1 MFLAS
6 LLQIG
11 LSALVFEF
19 SLWVWTTLFCVIF
32 NVCFFHLNRT
42 YVGVIRYSSFIDIS
56 RIFISLTLGYLV
68 TCVGNLLWM
77 GWSGREVLPI
87 SVILTAYI
95 VNFSLMV
102 CLRILVK
109 MIHELMT
116 FDRRHS
122 IRVFVYGSKG
132 SGINIAKSLRVSRS
146 NHFRLKGFISDDTGF
161 IGKQTMGCRVYA
173 NNESLFF

>member
-1 MFLAS
+1 
-6 LLQIG
+6 
-11 LSALVFEF
+11 
-19 SLWVWTTLFCVIF
+19 
-32 NVCFFHLNRT
+32 
-42 YVGVIRYSSFIDIS
+42 
-56 RIFISLTLGYLV
+56 
-68 TCVGNLLWM
+68 M

-102 CLRILVK
+102 CCVFSE

-132 SGINIAKSLRVSRS
+132 AGINIAKSLRVSRS
-146 NHFRLKGFISDDTGF
+146 NHLD
-161 IGKQTMGCRVYA
+161 
-173 NNESLFF
+173 

>member
-1 MFLAS
+1 VIFSMFLAS

-68 TCVGNLLWM
+68 TCVGNLLWI
-77 GWSGREVLPI
+77 GWSG
-87 SVILTAYI
+87 
-95 VNFSLMV
+95 
-102 CLRILVK
+102 
-109 MIHELMT
+109 
-116 FDRRHS
+116 
-122 IRVFVYGSKG
+122 G
-132 SGINIAKSLRVSRS
+132 
-146 NHFRLKGFISDDTGF
+146 
-161 IGKQTMGCRVYA
+161 QTHVYA
-173 NNESLFF
+173 DAWCRKTKLYYYYFGFYRGFQSGKNS

>member
-1 MFLAS
+1 MNIRFYYKYLSSRVASIWLILAVDVLLVIFSMFLAS

-11 LSALVFEF
+11 LSVLVFEF
-19 SLWVWTTLFCVIF
+19 SLWVWTTLFCVIC

-56 RIFISLTLGYLV
+56 RIFISLSLGYFV
-68 TCVGNLLWM
+68 VCIGNLLWI
-77 GWSGREVLPI
+77 GWSGGEVLPI

-95 VNFSLMV
+95 VNFSLKDSM
-102 CLRILVK
+102 RIMVK
-109 MIHELMT
+109 MILELMT

-132 SGINIAKSLRVSRS
+132 SGINIA
-146 NHFRLKGFISDDTGF
+146 
-161 IGKQTMGCRVYA
+161 
-173 NNESLFF
+173 

>member
-1 MFLAS
+1 MNIRFYYKYLSSRVASKWLILAVDVLLVIFSMFLAS

-102 CLRILVK
+102 CWLCLATP
-109 MIHELMT
+109 LP
-116 FDRRHS
+116 
-122 IRVFVYGSKG
+122 
-132 SGINIAKSLRVSRS
+132 
-146 NHFRLKGFISDDTGF
+146 
-161 IGKQTMGCRVYA
+161 
-173 NNESLFF
+173 

>member
-1 MFLAS
+1 MADTCCRCSFSDFSMFLAS

-11 LSALVFEF
+11 LSVLVFEF
-19 SLWVWTTLFCVIF
+19 SLWVWTTLFCVIC

-56 RIFISLTLGYLV
+56 RIFISLTLGYFV
-68 TCVGNLLWM
+68 VCIGNLLWI
-77 GWSGREVLPI
+77 GWSGGEVLPI

-122 IRVFVYGSKG
+122 IRVFVYGSRG
-132 SGINIAKSLRVSRS
+132 W
-146 NHFRLKGFISDDTGF
+146 
-161 IGKQTMGCRVYA
+161 Y
-173 NNESLFF
+173 